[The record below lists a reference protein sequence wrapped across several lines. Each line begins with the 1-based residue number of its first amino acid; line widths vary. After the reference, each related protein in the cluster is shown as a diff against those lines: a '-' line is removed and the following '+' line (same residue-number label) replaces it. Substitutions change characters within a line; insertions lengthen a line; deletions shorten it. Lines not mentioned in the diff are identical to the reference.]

1 MSKAVEFGAS
11 GVQSRIR
18 VFDAVSFL
26 PKTGLTVAG
35 LPALTGYYHREG
47 ATPQSFALVDD
58 VIGAWIT
65 GGFYEIGQ
73 GYYMLSTP
81 DAAFAAGSRSTM
93 VWVDDGTTLVF
104 SIAAEH
110 PLQKVLEAVSFTT
123 TGGLYAADTDIFEI
137 FGKTNVYKWANMN
150 ERATGHASYQTEI
163 DAAIL
168 KALTLA
174 TAWVNDEL
182 RPYIYDLPFTDTNL
196 TAAINQITAMKA
208 GVWLYEWRGADDFD
222 YVNGELVHRYSFMY
236 KRIDTSMAKFKV
248 DIKRLDVTPDYYQ
261 GPGVG

>member
-81 DAAFAAGSRSTM
+81 DAAFVAGSRSTM

-110 PLQKVLEAVSFTT
+110 PLH
-123 TGGLYAADTDIFEI
+123 EI